1 MKHQYTFLP
10 LAAIVCGLLATA
22 STWAAVSAEEA
33 AKLKTE
39 LTPLGG
45 EKAGNKDGSI
55 PAWTGGY
62 TTPIPGFVNGGKRGD
77 PFANEKPL
85 YSVTAKNIAQY
96 ADKVTDGQKELL
108 RKYPDSY
115 RLDVYQTHRTA
126 AAPQWVYDNTLKN
139 ATRAKIENSIVSEA
153 YGGIPFPIPKSGEE
167 VMWNHTLRW
176 RGAAFHNHFSGVQ
189 LTGEGKVVMTVE
201 ADMDIQ
207 MPYYDKNG
215 SLEKFDGMYWA
226 IRMRNLGPAIRAG
239 EAIAGV
245 NTMDPAKWQAWVY
258 LTGQRRTRKLPNACC
273 DTPSPASA
281 GLMNFDQSD
290 VFNGRTDLF
299 DWKLVGKQEMLV
311 PYNVNRQLKYTSK
324 NLVKGNHI
332 DPDAQRWELH
342 RVWVVEATLKPGKR
356 HTQPKRKFYVDEDTW
371 TVLLGDHWDANGRLW
386 QTGFADVVVMPD
398 LPATTLAQN
407 AGFYDLISGAGFF
420 AGVQEFDEQYKIMPG
435 YPAST
440 FTPEGLAGDGVR

>member
-1 MKHQYTFLP
+1 MKHQYTLLP

-22 STWAAVSAEEA
+22 SAWAAVSAEEA
-33 AKLKTE
+33 AKLKSE
-39 LTPLGG
+39 LMPLGG

-77 PFANEKPL
+77 PFASEKPL
-85 YSVTAKNIAQY
+85 FSVTAKNIAQY
-96 ADKVTDGQKELL
+96 ADKVTDGQKEML
-108 RKYPDSY
+108 RKYPDTY
-115 RLDVYQTHRTA
+115 RLDVYRTHRTA

-139 ATRAKIENSIVSEA
+139 ATRATIENSIVSGA
-153 YGGIPFPIPKSGEE
+153 YGGIPFPIPKNGEE

-189 LTGEGKVVMTVE
+189 LTGEGKIVPTVE

-207 MPYYDKNG
+207 MPYYDKGG
-215 SLEKFDGMYWA
+215 SLEKFDGTFWA
-226 IRMRNLGPAIRAG
+226 IRMRYLGPAIRAG
-239 EAIAGV
+239 EAITGV

-311 PYNVNRQLKYTSK
+311 PYNVNRQFKYTSK
-324 NLVKGNHI
+324 NLVLGNHI
-332 DPDAQRWELH
+332 NPDAQRWELH
-342 RVWVVEATLKPGKR
+342 RVWVVEASLKAGKR
-356 HTQPKRKFYVDEDTW
+356 HVQPKRKFYVDEDTW

-420 AGVQEFDEQYKIMPG
+420 AGVQEFDEQYKIVPG
-435 YPAST
+435 YPPST
-440 FTPEGLAGDGVR
+440 FTPEGLSGDGVR